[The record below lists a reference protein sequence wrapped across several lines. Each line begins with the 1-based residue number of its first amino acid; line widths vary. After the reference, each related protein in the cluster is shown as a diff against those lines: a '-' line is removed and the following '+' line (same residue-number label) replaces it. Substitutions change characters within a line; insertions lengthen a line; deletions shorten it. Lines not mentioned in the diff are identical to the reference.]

1 MEPRLACDAAASP
14 VEDLYAPILYIW
26 IAPVLNYTPFLLI
39 WLESNE
45 ILLNLWFFHIGQ
57 YGTIS
62 S

>member
-45 ILLNLWFFHIGQ
+45 ILLN
-57 YGTIS
+57 
-62 S
+62 